1 MASPA
6 VASLSYLLWAAVCT
20 KGSQS
25 VLLVRDGTSQWPL
38 AEAWPVIGR
47 VAYPYL
53 WAQAGCVLGVRS
65 PSTLGTGMACV
76 VAELKGDAWASS
88 GFGKRSSFDLR
99 CLPGDRYHGQRAHTC
114 RLRSEFLCSVH
125 TYSFSSPSA
134 IVARGF
140 VHAYSSGKYV

>member
-76 VAELKGDAWASS
+76 VAELKGGAWASS

-99 CLPGDRYHGQRAHTC
+99 CLGIDIMARGHTHVVYVVNSCVVYIPTHSAAPRRLLREVSSMLTRVVSTC
-114 RLRSEFLCSVH
+114 R
-125 TYSFSSPSA
+125 
-134 IVARGF
+134 
-140 VHAYSSGKYV
+140 